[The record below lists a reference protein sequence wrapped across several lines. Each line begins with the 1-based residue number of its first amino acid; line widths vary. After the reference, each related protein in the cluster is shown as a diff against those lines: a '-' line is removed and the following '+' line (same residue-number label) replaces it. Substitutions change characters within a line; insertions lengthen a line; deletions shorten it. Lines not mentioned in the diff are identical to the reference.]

1 MLSHDHPVLHV
12 FKHPH
17 TDKYHTM
24 KIRDFTH
31 IDFTQLIEQHQNHQI
46 PLEDNPF
53 RMLSTSW
60 CELFEHARLLHSQGQ
75 EFSEL
80 DSEILETDIGTWDV
94 YENLRVPLDVPLTD
108 ELHTAVL
115 TEAEYQGKQVEL
127 NKPKRGGSKK
137 FYVYVKNPKTGNV
150 KKISFGD
157 TSGLSV
163 KLRDP
168 KARASFAARHRCEQ
182 ATDKTKASYWS
193 CRLPRYKKALGLSGG
208 GTWW

>member
-1 MLSHDHPVLHV
+1 M
-12 FKHPH
+12 
-17 TDKYHTM
+17 
-24 KIRDFTH
+24 
-31 IDFTQLIEQHQNHQI
+31 IEQHQTHQI

-53 RMLSTSW
+53 RMLSESW
-60 CELFEHARLLHSQGQ
+60 CELFAQARQLQTQGQ
-75 EFSEL
+75 QFDSLDQEL
-80 DSEILETDIGTWDV
+80 LETDIGQWDMFQGS
-94 YENLRVPLDVPLTD
+94 RVPLDVPLTD
-108 ELHTAVL
+108 ELHDSVL

-157 TSGLSV
+157 TTGLSV
-163 KLRDP
+163 KIRDP
-168 KARASFAARHRCEQ
+168 ERRASFAARHRCEQ
-182 ATDKTKASYWS
+182 ANDKMTARYWA

>member
-1 MLSHDHPVLHV
+1 MHV
-12 FKHPH
+12 FKPQH
-17 TDKYHTM
+17 TDKYSAM
-24 KIRDFTH
+24 KITELTH
-31 IDFTQLIEQHQNHQI
+31 IDYAQLIEQHQVHEI
-46 PLEDNPF
+46 SLEDNPF

-60 CELFEHARLLHSQGQ
+60 CQLFEQARAMQQQGH
-75 EFSEL
+75 EFNIL
-80 DSEILETDIGTWDV
+80 DQQLLETDIGTWDV
-94 YENLRVPLDVPLTD
+94 YEGLRVPLDVPLTS
-108 ELHTAVL
+108 ELDDAVL

-137 FYVYVKNPKTGNV
+137 FYVYVKNPRTGNV

-157 TSGLSV
+157 TTGLSV

-168 KARASFAARHRCEQ
+168 QARASFAARHRCEQ
-182 ATDKTKASYWS
+182 ANDKMKASYWS